1 MTKMKRK
8 GLLICALAMG
18 AAALAGAALGQGADQ
33 GLNIAI
39 ATGGTGGVY
48 YPLGGGMANVLSKYV
63 PGVQASARV
72 MVDAALDAL
81 KGEDKFKGAPVEVR
95 TLMVLYPNRMHVVSI
110 EGTGI
115 EKMADLKGK
124 RVSTGSPGSA
134 TEVMAFRVID
144 AAGLDKDKD
153 MRRER
158 LGVAESV
165 NALKDRKIDAFF
177 WVGGLPTAAVTD
189 LGATPNV
196 KIKLI
201 DH

>member
-72 MVDAALDAL
+72 TGGPVDNLQL
-81 KGEDKFKGAPVEVR
+81 IGSQQGEDGLVNVR
-95 TLMVLYPNRMHVVSI
+95 C
-110 EGTGI
+110 
-115 EKMADLKGK
+115 
-124 RVSTGSPGSA
+124 
-134 TEVMAFRVID
+134 
-144 AAGLDKDKD
+144 
-153 MRRER
+153 
-158 LGVAESV
+158 GVA
-165 NALKDRKIDAFF
+165 
-177 WVGGLPTAAVTD
+177 WVHGGD
-189 LGATPNV
+189 QF
-196 KIKLI
+196 
-201 DH
+201 